1 MGGIEAGEIEYAKIK
16 IKIEMEMEMGMGGG
30 GGGVCPFAPA
40 WLFTSST

>member
-1 MGGIEAGEIEYAKIK
+1 VGGIEAGEIEYAKIK
-16 IKIEMEMEMGMGGG
+16 IKIEMEMEMGIGGG